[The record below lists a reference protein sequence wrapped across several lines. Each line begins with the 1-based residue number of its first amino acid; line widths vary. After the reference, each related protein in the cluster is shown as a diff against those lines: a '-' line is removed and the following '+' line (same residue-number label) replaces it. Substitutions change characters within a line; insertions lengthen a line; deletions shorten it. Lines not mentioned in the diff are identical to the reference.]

1 MFSEI
6 VTTASGLVCLL
17 TLLSLLIKPVRE
29 WLLGAKEQKDGIRC
43 LLRAEIVRL
52 YYKHQDSESLQEYE
66 WVMLDACYQAKRA
79 RELLPALPKGVTS
92 SYIQYLDAIERLEC
106 EGVRVKV
113 SDISD
118 ALHLPRPGV
127 TRTIGEMED
136 KGYLQ
141 KSASAE
147 DGRVTYLTI
156 TEQGRKLSQTF
167 NEQFFAQLAPLLD
180 DISDE
185 DAECTIRT
193 IRALYDVMAE
203 RRITLVH

>member
-1 MFSEI
+1 M
-6 VTTASGLVCLL
+6 T
-17 TLLSLLIKPVRE
+17 IKMIKA
-29 WLLGAKEQKDGIRC
+29 L
-43 LLRAEIVRL
+43 
-52 YYKHQDSESLQEYE
+52 
-66 WVMLDACYQAKRA
+66 LDACYRAKRA
-79 RELLPALPKGVTS
+79 RELLPALPKGVTPA
-92 SYIQYLDAIERLEC
+92 YIQYLDAIETLERR
-106 EGVRVKV
+106 GVRARV

-118 ALHLPRPGV
+118 LLDLPRPGV
-127 TRTIGEMED
+127 TRTVKEMKD

-141 KSASAE
+141 KSSSEE

-203 RRITLVH
+203 RKITLDY

>member
-1 MFSEI
+1 MTVEK
-6 VTTASGLVCLL
+6 
-17 TLLSLLIKPVRE
+17 IKA
-29 WLLGAKEQKDGIRC
+29 L
-43 LLRAEIVRL
+43 
-52 YYKHQDSESLQEYE
+52 
-66 WVMLDACYQAKRA
+66 LDACYQAKRA

-92 SYIQYLDAIERLEC
+92 SYIQYLDAIERLER

-127 TRTIGEMED
+127 TRTVGEMED
-136 KGYLQ
+136 KGY
-141 KSASAE
+141 
-147 DGRVTYLTI
+147 GRLTYLTI

-185 DAECTIRT
+185 DAACTIRT
-193 IRALYDVMAE
+193 IQALYDVMAE
-203 RRITLVH
+203 RRITLDY

>member
-1 MFSEI
+1 MTVEK
-6 VTTASGLVCLL
+6 
-17 TLLSLLIKPVRE
+17 IKA
-29 WLLGAKEQKDGIRC
+29 L
-43 LLRAEIVRL
+43 
-52 YYKHQDSESLQEYE
+52 
-66 WVMLDACYQAKRA
+66 LDACYQAKRA

-92 SYIQYLDAIERLEC
+92 SYIQYLDAIERLER

-113 SDISD
+113 SDT
-118 ALHLPRPGV
+118 LHLPRPGV
-127 TRTIGEMED
+127 TRTVGEMED

-167 NEQFFAQLAPLLD
+167 NEQFFAQLAPLLG

-185 DAECTIRT
+185 DAACTIRT
-193 IRALYDVMAE
+193 IQALYDVMAE
-203 RRITLVH
+203 RRITLVY

>member
-1 MFSEI
+1 MTISM
-6 VTTASGLVCLL
+6 
-17 TLLSLLIKPVRE
+17 IKA
-29 WLLGAKEQKDGIRC
+29 L
-43 LLRAEIVRL
+43 
-52 YYKHQDSESLQEYE
+52 
-66 WVMLDACYQAKRA
+66 LDACYQAKRA

-92 SYIQYLDAIERLEC
+92 SYIQYLDTIETLERQ
-106 EGVRVKV
+106 GVRVKV

-127 TRTIGEMED
+127 TRTVKEMKD

-141 KSASAE
+141 KSSSEE

-167 NEQFFAQLAPLLD
+167 NEQFFAQLAPMLD

-185 DAECTIRT
+185 DAACTIRT
-193 IRALYDVMAE
+193 IQALYDVMAE
-203 RRITLVH
+203 RRGTLVY

>member
-1 MFSEI
+1 MTVEK
-6 VTTASGLVCLL
+6 
-17 TLLSLLIKPVRE
+17 IKA
-29 WLLGAKEQKDGIRC
+29 L
-43 LLRAEIVRL
+43 
-52 YYKHQDSESLQEYE
+52 
-66 WVMLDACYQAKRA
+66 LDACYQAKRA

-203 RRITLVH
+203 RRITLVHRSQRFYAGQHFEKAVALHAACARRAHFAGGLRRGRPVSRRPVRLDGGPLCRFDR

>member
-1 MFSEI
+1 M
-6 VTTASGLVCLL
+6 
-17 TLLSLLIKPVRE
+17 
-29 WLLGAKEQKDGIRC
+29 
-43 LLRAEIVRL
+43 
-52 YYKHQDSESLQEYE
+52 
-66 WVMLDACYQAKRA
+66 
-79 RELLPALPKGVTS
+79 
-92 SYIQYLDAIERLEC
+92 
-106 EGVRVKV
+106 
-113 SDISD
+113 
-118 ALHLPRPGV
+118 
-127 TRTIGEMED
+127 TRTVGEMED

-185 DAECTIRT
+185 DAACTIRT
-193 IRALYDVMAE
+193 IQALYDVMAE

>member
-1 MFSEI
+1 MTVEK
-6 VTTASGLVCLL
+6 
-17 TLLSLLIKPVRE
+17 IKA
-29 WLLGAKEQKDGIRC
+29 L
-43 LLRAEIVRL
+43 
-52 YYKHQDSESLQEYE
+52 
-66 WVMLDACYQAKRA
+66 LDACYQAKRA

-92 SYIQYLDAIERLEC
+92 SYIQYLDAIERLER

-127 TRTIGEMED
+127 TRTVGEMED

-147 DGRVTYLTI
+147 DGARDVSHHHRAGEKALADV
-156 TEQGRKLSQTF
+156 QRPV
-167 NEQFFAQLAPLLD
+167 FAQLAPLLD

-203 RRITLVH
+203 RKITLDY